1 MLPVLEVAE
10 VVLVAVGFL
19 FEADV
24 AVGLHAVAVLEEQD
38 EPLQEVPEEEGQV
51 EEFLLLDHVDEFVVK
66 LRLAERPDGED
77 EAEETASQELPAHR
91 MPLNEENLFHLFTFY
106 LFTFSPFH
114 FFTFS
119 PFIRSVG
126 F

>member
-24 AVGLHAVAVLEEQD
+24 AVGLHVVAVLEEQD

-51 EEFLLLDHVDEFVVK
+51 EQFALLGHVDEFVVK

-77 EAEETASQELPAHR
+77 EAEETDSQELPAHR
-91 MPLNEENLFHLFTFY
+91 MPLNEENLFHFFHLFPFSLFPFY
-106 LFTFSPFH
+106 S
-114 FFTFS
+114 
-119 PFIRSVG
+119 
-126 F
+126 